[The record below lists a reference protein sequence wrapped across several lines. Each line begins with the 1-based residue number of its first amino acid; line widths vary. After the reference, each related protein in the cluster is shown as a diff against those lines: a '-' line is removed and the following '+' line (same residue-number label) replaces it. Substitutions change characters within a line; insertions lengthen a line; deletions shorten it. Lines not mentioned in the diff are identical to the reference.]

1 MPSPP
6 RSGARRSKRQPRKN
20 HMTLCSEQ
28 IVMPLDTVHEVEGKL
43 RAAGV
48 PSPRVDAEF
57 LVADVLGLA
66 RSELYSSGRPVSVF
80 EAEQLRELVQ
90 RRLRREPL
98 AYILGEWGFRR
109 LLLKVDDRALIP
121 RPETEVVAERCLAFL
136 GDLPEPRVLDVGVG
150 SGAIALAIADEH
162 GGAQVVAVDSSEGAL
177 ALARENQL
185 RAGVNGRV
193 RLVRGDL
200 LSGVEGPFDL
210 VVSNPPYVSPEEY
223 ETLQP
228 EIRLYE
234 PYEAVVGVGVGAK
247 VAAEAR
253 GLLRS
258 DGRLVLECGDGQ
270 ATELSAAVRSLGYAD
285 VVETQDLAGRD
296 RVVEGSWLR
305 S

>member
-1 MPSPP
+1 
-6 RSGARRSKRQPRKN
+6 
-20 HMTLCSEQ
+20 MTLCSEQ
-28 IVMPLDTVHEVEGKL
+28 VVMPLEAVHMVEDQL

-48 PSPRVDAEF
+48 PSPRVDAEI

-66 RSELYSSGRPVSVF
+66 RSELYSSGRPVSAF
-80 EAEQLRELVQ
+80 EAERLRELV
-90 RRLRREPL
+90 RRRVRREPL

-109 LLLKVDDRALIP
+109 LVLKVDDRALIP
-121 RPETEVVAERCLAFL
+121 RPETEVVVERCLAFL
-136 GDLPEPRVLDVGVG
+136 GDLVEPRVLDVGVG

-162 GGAQVVAVDSSEGAL
+162 RGAHVTAVDSSEHAL
-177 ALARENQL
+177 SLAQENKV

-193 RLVRGDL
+193 RLVHGDL

-210 VVSNPPYVSPEEY
+210 VVSNPPYVAPEEY

-234 PYEAVVGVGVGAK
+234 PYEAVVGIDVGAK
-247 VAAEAR
+247 VASEAR
-253 GLLRS
+253 NLLRP

-270 ATELSAAVRSLGYAD
+270 AAGLAEALRSLGYAG
-285 VVETQDLAGRD
+285 VLQTQDLAGRD
-296 RVVEGSWLR
+296 RVVEGTWSG